1 MLNDFFLFYFLRCAS
16 EIIAGLIRGTKHW
29 SWDMTVNLW
38 SWMQPLLRKVVSKIT
53 VESFGNW
60 GTCFATASESRDP
73 QRIHWMLEALM
84 EEPIQS
90 KGKQIQGDPNQN
102 FRCEIAVP
110 LKVCISDSLLV
121 KPKCV

>member
-1 MLNDFFLFYFLRCAS
+1 
-16 EIIAGLIRGTKHW
+16 
-29 SWDMTVNLW
+29 
-38 SWMQPLLRKVVSKIT
+38 MQPLLRKVVSKIT

-90 KGKQIQGDPNQN
+90 KGKYSVPNINKPFLQKKKNHFGQFFNLLQG
-102 FRCEIAVP
+102 
-110 LKVCISDSLLV
+110 LLLTV
-121 KPKCV
+121 QDFMPYRVR

>member
-1 MLNDFFLFYFLRCAS
+1 
-16 EIIAGLIRGTKHW
+16 
-29 SWDMTVNLW
+29 MTVNLW

-90 KGKQIQGDPNQN
+90 KGKYSVPNINKPFLQKKNHFGQFFNLLQG
-102 FRCEIAVP
+102 
-110 LKVCISDSLLV
+110 LLLTV
-121 KPKCV
+121 QDFMPYRVR

>member
-1 MLNDFFLFYFLRCAS
+1 MYLKLISGSILRCAS

-90 KGKQIQGDPNQN
+90 KGKYSVPNIN
-102 FRCEIAVP
+102 KPF
-110 LKVCISDSLLV
+110 LKKIFF
-121 KPKCV
+121 

>member
-1 MLNDFFLFYFLRCAS
+1 
-16 EIIAGLIRGTKHW
+16 
-29 SWDMTVNLW
+29 MTVNLW

-90 KGKQIQGDPNQN
+90 KGKYSVPNINKPFMKKKMFLTILQG
-102 FRCEIAVP
+102 
-110 LKVCISDSLLV
+110 LLLTAQDFM
-121 KPKCV
+121 PYRGR